1 MNLIKF
7 SIKNPI
13 VIIVI
18 ALIIAIFGYISSQ
31 LLPIQ
36 LTPSVT
42 KPVITVTTTWGGATP
57 YEIESD
63 IIKEQEKVL
72 KNLDNLIEYEGT
84 SSNGVGTIK
93 LTFKLQT
100 DIDKALNDV
109 SSKLDEVPS
118 YPQNVNRPI
127 VKEAMDSPLIW
138 TMLQT
143 TDNNPRHID
152 TYRTY
157 FEDYVKEHLERVDG
171 VAELQI
177 IGGTKEQMHITL
189 DMQKVSQYAL
199 SIPKIITLL
208 QNENINISAG
218 TKDVDRRT
226 YRIRTVSKLGSTK
239 DIENLIV
246 YSDRQ
251 RKIYLKDIASVD
263 YGYQAKKDFAMLFG
277 KDGIFIGVKPTSS
290 ANVVTLTNNYEKV
303 VNKLNSE
310 VLNKKDLQLIWVS
323 DKRGYIKSSV
333 DLVKKNIL
341 IGGVLAIIILILF
354 LRAISPTSVVAIA
367 IPISVLGTFIILLL
381 MDRTFNTIAL
391 AGISFA
397 VGMLVDSA
405 IVVLEN
411 IDRHRKMGKDI
422 IDAAYDGTLEVWG
435 ALLGSAATTIAVFLP
450 ILFLEDEAGQLFK
463 DIAIA
468 VVSSVTF
475 ALFVSITLIPMLW
488 RYFASFSKVKEHKK
502 SSLSR
507 FGEKLVDIIMNIV
520 GYSLKNFFTKIAT
533 ITLLTVIS
541 FGTIYALFPK
551 LDYLPHGN
559 KNMIFNLL
567 FLPPGI
573 SYKEKHDIGDYLYKK
588 LDPYIKGKDGSPPIS
603 AAYCVSM
610 GDMII
615 FGLKAKD
622 ETRARELIP
631 VGRPIISSVA
641 GTFGFSVQSGVF
653 DTGLGKGKT
662 VDVDI
667 SGDDMDHLVKISGK
681 VFMKLKQELKKT
693 QIRPVPSIEMLY
705 PEMQIKPNKDALIA
719 LGLDSKQLGTIID
732 VVMDGRKIGD
742 FEEEGKNKI
751 DLILKAKDTDNTVL
765 ENILSNQIALQDNKL
780 IPLSSLASIENKI
793 GISTIRHF
801 NGKRTI
807 TLQVTPP
814 KNMTIEEMV
823 ELVKNIIEKNKKQLN
838 LKNETIDISGTSD
851 QLTQTIN
858 ILSYN
863 FIVVLLIIYLLLV
876 VLFKNFLYPIIILF
890 TVPLATAGGFIGL
903 KMTNIFLSPQPLDVL
918 TMLGFIILVGIV
930 VNNSILIVHQF
941 LNISKKE
948 QIEHKTAILEAT
960 KSRIRP
966 IYMSSLTSI
975 FGMLPLVLI
984 PGAGSEFYRGLGS
997 VITGGLA
1004 FSTIFTIFITPAL
1017 LLLFVKLMETG
1028 KRIKNKRIQHEI

>member
-1 MNLIKF
+1 MNLIKL

-18 ALIIAIFGYISSQ
+18 ALMIAIFGYVSSK
-31 LLPIQ
+31 LLPLQ
-36 LTPSVT
+36 LTPSVN
-42 KPVITVTTTWGGATP
+42 KPEITVTTTWGGATP

-72 KNLDNLIEYEGT
+72 KNLDNLVEYQSN
-84 SSNGVGTIK
+84 SSNSVGTIK

-100 DIDKALNDV
+100 DINKALNDV
-109 SSKLDEVPS
+109 SSKLNEVPS

-127 VKEAMDSPLIW
+127 IKEAMDSPVIW
-138 TMLQT
+138 AMLQT
-143 TDNNPRHID
+143 KDNNPRHID

-157 FEDYVKEHLERVDG
+157 FEDYIKEHLERVDG
-171 VAELQI
+171 IADLQV
-177 IGGTKEQMHITL
+177 IGGTKKQMHIVL
-189 DMQKVSQYAL
+189 DMQRMSELSL

-208 QNENINISAG
+208 QNENLNISAG

-226 YRIRTVSKLGSTK
+226 YRIRTVSKFNSIK
-239 DIENLIV
+239 HIENLII

-251 RKIYLKDIASVD
+251 RKIYLKDIAKIE
-263 YGYQAKKDFAMLFG
+263 YAYETKKDLAMLFG
-277 KDGIFIGVKPTSS
+277 KDGIFIGAKATSS
-290 ANVVTLTNNYEKV
+290 ANIIKLTNDYEKV
-303 VNKLNSE
+303 VNKLNKE
-310 VLNKKDLQLIWVS
+310 LLHEKNLHIKWVS
-323 DKRGYIKSSV
+323 DKRGYIKSST

-341 IGGVLAIIILILF
+341 IGGVLAIIILTLF

-367 IPISVLGTFIILLL
+367 IPISVLGTFIVLLL
-381 MDRTFNTIAL
+381 MGRTFNTIAL

-411 IDRHRKMGKDI
+411 IDRHRKMGKNI
-422 IDAAYDGTLEVWG
+422 VDAAYDGTIEVWG

-450 ILFLEDEAGQLFK
+450 IIFLQDEAGQLFK

-488 RYFASFSKVKEHKK
+488 KNFASFSKNKEPKQNAITK
-502 SSLSR
+502 L
-507 FGEKLVDIIMNIV
+507 GEKLVNIIMAIV
-520 GYSLKNFFTKIAT
+520 EYSLKNLLTKIGT
-533 ITLLTVIS
+533 IVLLTIIS
-541 FGTIYALFPK
+541 LGTIYTLLPK

-567 FLPPGI
+567 FLPPGL

-588 LDPYIKGKDGSPPIS
+588 LDPYIKGKDGSPPIK
-603 AAYCVSM
+603 AAYCVSF
-610 GDMII
+610 GDVIV

-622 ETRARELIP
+622 ETRARELIAI
-631 VGRPIISSVA
+631 GRPIISSVA
-641 GTFGFSVQSGVF
+641 GTFGISVQSGVF

-662 VDVDI
+662 VNVDI
-667 SGDDMDHLVKISGK
+667 AGDNMEDLVRVSGK
-681 VFMKLKQELKKT
+681 LFMKLKQELKRT
-693 QIRPVPSIEMLY
+693 QIRPEPSIEMIY

-719 LGLDSKQLGTIID
+719 LGLDSKKLGTIID

-742 FEEEGKNKI
+742 FEQEGKNKI

-765 ENILSNQIALQDNKL
+765 ENILSHQISLDDQRL

-807 TLQVTPP
+807 TLQVTPR
-814 KNMTIEEMV
+814 KNMTIEETV
-823 ELVKNIIEKNKKQLN
+823 ELVKNIIEKNKKSLN
-838 LKNETIDISGTSD
+838 LKNETINISGTAD

-863 FIVVLLIIYLLLV
+863 FIIVLLIIYLLLV
-876 VLFKNFLYPIIILF
+876 GLFGSFLYPIVILF
-890 TVPLATAGGFIGL
+890 TVPLAMAGGFIGL
-903 KMTNIFLSPQPLDVL
+903 KLTNIFLVPQALDVL

-948 QIEHKTAILEAT
+948 QIEHKSAILKAT
-960 KSRIRP
+960 RSRIRP

-975 FGMLPLVLI
+975 FGMMPLVLI

-1004 FSTIFTIFITPAL
+1004 FSTIFTIFVTPAL
-1017 LLLFVKLMETG
+1017 LLLFVKVIEAG
-1028 KRIKNKRIQHEI
+1028 KRIKNKRIKNES

>member
-13 VIIVI
+13 IIIVL
-18 ALIIAIFGYISSQ
+18 ALMVAVFGYISSK

-36 LTPSVT
+36 LTPSVN
-42 KPVITVTTTWGGATP
+42 KPEITVTTTWGGATP

-72 KNLDNLIEYEGT
+72 KNLDNLVEYEGT
-84 SSNGVGTIK
+84 SSNGIGTIK

-100 DIDKALNDV
+100 DINKALNDV

-118 YPQNVNRPI
+118 YPQNVDKPI
-127 VKEAMDSPLIW
+127 VKEAMDSPIIW

-152 TYRTY
+152 TYRSY
-157 FEDYVKEHLERVDG
+157 FEDYIKEHLERVDG
-171 VAELQI
+171 VADLQI
-177 IGGTKEQMHITL
+177 IGGTKEQMDITL
-189 DMQKVSQYAL
+189 DMQKLSELSL

-218 TKDVDRRT
+218 TKDVDRRS
-226 YRIRTVSKLGSTK
+226 YRIRTVSKFSSIK
-239 DIENLIV
+239 DIEDLIV

-251 RKIYLKDIASVD
+251 RKIYLKDIARVD
-263 YGYQAKKDFAMLFG
+263 YGYQTRKDFAMLFA

-290 ANVVTLTNNYEKV
+290 ANVVELTNNYEKV
-303 VNKLNSE
+303 VNKLNKE
-310 VLNKKDLQLIWVS
+310 VLNKEGLKIIWTS

-341 IGGVLAIIILILF
+341 IGGVLAIFILIVF

-367 IPISVLGTFIILLL
+367 IPISVLGTFIILFL

-397 VGMLVDSA
+397 VGMVVDSA

-411 IDRHRKMGKDI
+411 IDRHRKMGKNI
-422 IDAAYDGTLEVWG
+422 VDAAYDGTTQVWG
-435 ALLGSAATTIAVFLP
+435 ALFGSAATTIAVFLP
-450 ILFLEDEAGQLFK
+450 IVFLQDEAGQLFK

-468 VVSSVTF
+468 VVSSVVF
-475 ALFVSITLIPMLW
+475 ALFISITLIPMLW
-488 RYFASFSKVKEHKK
+488 RYFASFSKTKEHKK

-507 FGEKLVDIIMNIV
+507 FGEKLVNIIMLIV
-520 GYSLKNFFTKIAT
+520 EYSLKNFFTKLSTVI
-533 ITLLTVIS
+533 LLTAIS
-541 FGTIYALFPK
+541 FGIIYSLFPK

-559 KNMIFNLL
+559 KNLIYNILI
-567 FLPPGI
+567 LPPGL

-588 LDPYIKGKDGSPPIS
+588 LDPYIKGKDGSPEIS
-603 AAYCVSM
+603 RAFCISM
-610 GDMII
+610 GDII
-615 FGLKAKD
+615 ILGLKTKD
-622 ETRARELIP
+622 ETRAKELIP
-631 VGRPIISSVA
+631 IGRPIINSVA
-641 GTFGFSVQSGVF
+641 GTFGLSLQSGVF
-653 DTGLGKGKT
+653 DSGLGKGKT
-662 VDVDI
+662 VNVDI
-667 SGDDMDHLVKISGK
+667 SGDDMERLVGISAK
-681 VFMKLKQELKKT
+681 VFMKLKQGLKKT

-705 PEMQIKPNKDALIA
+705 PEMQIKPNQDALMA
-719 LGLDSKQLGTIID
+719 LGLDSKQLGIIID
-732 VVMDGRKIGD
+732 VVMGGRKIGD
-742 FEEEGKNKI
+742 FEREGQNKI

-765 ENILSNQIALQDNKL
+765 ENILSNQISLADKKL

-793 GISTIRHF
+793 GISTIRHY

-807 TLQVTPP
+807 TLQVTPR
-814 KNMTIEEMV
+814 KNMTTQETV
-823 ELVKNIIEKNKKQLN
+823 GLVKNIIEKNKKALK
-838 LKNETIDISGTSD
+838 LKNENIQISGTAG

-863 FIVVLLIIYLLLV
+863 FIVVLIIIYLLLV
-876 VLFKNFLYPIIILF
+876 ALFGNFLYPIVILF

-903 KMTNIFLSPQPLDVL
+903 KMTNIFLSSQPLDVL

-948 QIEHKTAILEAT
+948 QIEHKSAILQAT
-960 KSRIRP
+960 RSRIRP

-975 FGMLPLVLI
+975 FGMMPLVLI

-1017 LLLFVKLMETG
+1017 LLLFVKLVDVA
-1028 KRIKNKRIQHEI
+1028 KRIKNKRIK